1 MKNMSCEDIEKILVD
16 YSDGLLSQ
24 EENSLVEKHLNNC
37 NNCQK
42 LLKALNR
49 SLELSNVIWEDN
61 LTDIEKVKIDVLPKI
76 KKINFLRY
84 ASIAASI
91 LIVVTVSVLWCFFHK
106 PEEKPLE
113 LTFEE
118 IEKSINDSGSAAY
131 LLAATELLAE
141 YPDYKE
147 IAESQYHY
155 IAKTFQGTP
164 AAEKI
169 KLKIQ

>member
-16 YSDGLLSQ
+16 YSDDLLSN
-24 EENSLVEKHLNNC
+24 EEKSQVEQHLDNC
-37 NNCQK
+37 EKCQK
-42 LLKALNR
+42 LLKALEH

-61 LTDIEKVKIDVLPKI
+61 LSDIEKDEIASSPNVRKIPL
-76 KKINFLRY
+76 LRY
-84 ASIAASI
+84 VSIAASI
-91 LIVVTVSVLWCFFHK
+91 LVIVTTGILLSSLQK
-106 PEEKPLE
+106 PKENPEE
-113 LTFEE
+113 LTFEQ
-118 IEKSINDSGSAAY
+118 IEKKINDSGSAAY
-131 LLAATELLAE
+131 LLAATELLEE

-169 KLKIQ
+169 KSKIQ